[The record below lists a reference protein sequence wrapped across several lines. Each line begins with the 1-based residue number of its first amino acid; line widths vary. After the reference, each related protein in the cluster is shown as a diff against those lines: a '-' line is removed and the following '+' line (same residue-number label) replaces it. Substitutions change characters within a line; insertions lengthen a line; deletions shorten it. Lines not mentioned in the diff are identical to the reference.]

1 MSSRWK
7 AGRTAAFAASLAAW
21 CGWGG
26 MEVMGQADAW
36 ITSTAASNGSGNW
49 TNMLGAPG
57 STVALPAP
65 GGALGYNGQAA
76 RYSQHIRTN
85 GSGQL
90 IFFEVDGNLYD
101 GDGYLIADAR
111 SATCGQCLAP
121 GVLEF
126 VSVPMPG
133 QCGVYYLFSAVPRS
147 ATYDFSHVQV
157 SVLDMN
163 EPNPRFQQTGACNSF
178 RGRLI
183 GLLDFEAAGRYPGL
197 AAWEFGSDYLID
209 PTAPNSLVVAKLPI
223 DPNGKSQS
231 PMLRVVQGAG
241 PNAPSFLFAI
251 MTTKTFVYRIT
262 ANGVTLVSPVS
273 GLGYLP
279 TYSTNDPLTSKQ
291 YYRDADARLTAS
303 GEIRLV
309 MTGSQ
314 GLQAFPF
321 QSPLPPVYNM
331 LAMRFNGSSGM
342 LVPGSV
348 QGWLIDPLPNPCGG
362 PGGNSAGGLA
372 GCALDPSANGAWY
385 LAETTTDCSSWQPK
399 LAHIEFATGI
409 ITDASAQVPGL
420 QAYVRSR
427 MYRNAGSGAA
437 EAIYIPHAG
446 GVASFQNTAVPG
458 TISVNPT
465 AISSAYPP
473 LHVDPPGEASGNY
486 QPRFLNA
493 AVQGD
498 THLSAGNLATC
509 CSYFQTVPGAV
520 AGGYTRTAGQSNWN
534 GANNE
539 AQPGSSTVVFNC
551 DVVVEP
557 GGRLF
562 ASNMTWRFTNNAKVI
577 VKPGGYLDLNNCTL
591 TGTACYQARW
601 PGVEVWGNAFYT
613 QISTGIYQIPTYQ
626 GKLNAVNTTIE
637 NAQIGVLVSRR
648 AAQTGLQASPYE
660 GGGVVLMNGG
670 TVRNCE
676 RGVDFRQYPWSWSTG
691 GALPAPNQ
699 SRFTRTNF
707 HLSQPQGG
715 IFTFTAHARLDRVN
729 GIQFKQCTFKNT
741 VADAWYASGTNPL
754 GSLRLGYGIESYE
767 SEFKV
772 WPGCNAIIGLGQDC
786 PAANVLPTLFEGLD
800 HGIHALGGPN
810 ALRNF
815 TVDRATFSKNIC
827 GVYSSGVIGFVAK
840 RNNFSLGS
848 RNVPLTNPDEFPAW
862 FGRHRGIYSFSG
874 YGFIVEDNTLVQAGT
889 NPTEGIVI
897 GLSKDHN
904 DMVFRNSATNL
915 ERGYIG
921 EGQCVDLDERAVK
934 GLHFQCN
941 QNTDNTTNFWARFV
955 SGGGDAEDQSIRTNQ
970 GRSNRPADNTFD
982 QEPGRIDFA
991 NDHCAN
997 NHISY
1002 WWANP
1007 DLPYKPIYVTVDPVT
1022 GACVTES
1029 NEVNGVPIP
1038 RPANNCASRLVRVP
1052 GPGPTPGM
1060 LAQAVVDEKLAYGNT
1075 RYLYQQLIDGG
1086 NRDEVLT
1093 EIMTSWPQ
1101 DAWDLRAYLLGK
1113 SPFLTADVLKDVVN
1127 KAGFPMAMKAE
1138 VCIANP
1144 DATKK
1149 EGFIKW
1155 LEFEALYPMTPS
1167 MVASIVASWNAK
1179 TFRTQLENTL
1189 ADHHTEMTQ
1198 AANLWLE
1205 ELSKDSINDP
1215 LDSLRMVWQQVR
1227 SQGARYAEAITY
1239 LQVGEWQAARNVVE
1253 NIPQEHVMKG
1263 DEMGERGRMLALI
1276 DLMETVAGDNRT
1288 EDELTLAE
1296 QDALEAQM
1304 APYADRPAVWAQNL
1318 LCFHYGRC
1326 TPPVTG
1332 GENEP
1337 KSALEV
1343 RKPFLTD
1350 EQPVLV
1356 VLPNPATTWATF
1368 DYTLPMEPE
1377 NAWITIMD
1385 AQGRSMERLAVKQ
1398 AAGQLVWDTREVAPG
1413 LYPVELVVNGQRLQ
1427 SEKLIVKP

>member
-1 MSSRWK
+1 M
-7 AGRTAAFAASLAAW
+7 
-21 CGWGG
+21 
-26 MEVMGQADAW
+26 MEARAQADAW
-36 ITSTAASNGSGNW
+36 VTSTAASNGNGNW
-49 TNMLGAPG
+49 TDMLGTPG
-57 STVALPAP
+57 GATALPAP

-76 RYSQHIRTN
+76 RYSQHTRTN

-111 SATCGQCLAP
+111 GQTCSECLAP
-121 GVLEF
+121 GVMEF
-126 VSVPMPG
+126 VSVPVPG
-133 QCGVYYLFSAVPRS
+133 SCDKYYLFSGVPKG
-147 ATYDFSHVQV
+147 TYDYSYVQA
-157 SVLDMN
+157 SILDMG
-163 EPNPRFQQTGACNSF
+163 EDNPIFGNQGSTCNPKK
-178 RGRLI
+178 GRLL
-183 GLLDFEAAGRYPGL
+183 GMLDGEILDMPQFFEWANSGVLAFEPGDVTTTP
-197 AAWEFGSDYLID
+197 F
-209 PTAPNSLVVAKLPI
+209 VARLPI
-223 DPNGKSQS
+223 DQFGKSTS
-231 PMLRVVQGAG
+231 PMLRVVEGS
-241 PNAPSFLFAI
+241 APGSPSWLFTI
-251 MTTKTFVYRIT
+251 MVTKTTVYKIT
-262 ANGVTLVSPVS
+262 GNGVFRVNPVPTHDH
-273 GLGYLP
+273 LP
-279 TYSTNDPLTSKQ
+279 TGSTGDVSTFKNYQ
-291 YYRDADARLTAS
+291 RDADARLLPN
-303 GEIRLV
+303 GNVRLV
-309 MTGSQ
+309 QVDFAGYKAYPNNNASTAYNVLSMDFDPNTGQ
-314 GLQAFPF
+314 VV
-321 QSPLPPVYNM
+321 QS
-331 LAMRFNGSSGM
+331 
-342 LVPGSV
+342 
-348 QGWLIDPLPNPCGG
+348 
-362 PGGNSAGGLA
+362 GGNYAVRGHQLFPCNVNPSGVTGFA
-372 GCALDPSANGAWY
+372 GCALSPDGAGAY
-385 LAETTTDCSSWQPK
+385 IVGRISQDCSTTTPWFGYLD
-399 LAHIEFATGI
+399 LLTGAATDL
-409 ITDASAQVPGL
+409 TASVPNAT
-420 QAYVRSR
+420 AYTESR
-427 MYRNAGSGAA
+427 FYRNRAPFGPG
-437 EAIYIPHAG
+437 EAIYVPRMG
-446 GVASFQNTAVPG
+446 GIDAITGIANPAA
-458 TISVNPT
+458 ISVVNGALAGHAPQLQVSPDM
-465 AISSAYPP
+465 APSSFTPY
-473 LHVDPPGEASGNY
+473 
-486 QPRFLNA
+486 PRFLGI

-498 THLSAGNLATC
+498 SHLSTANIASC
-509 CSYFQTVPGAV
+509 CAYFQTVPGAV
-520 AGGYTRTAGQSNWN
+520 AGGFTRTAGQSNWN
-534 GANNE
+534 GASNE
-539 AQPGSSTVVFNC
+539 AQPGSNTVIFNC
-551 DVVVEP
+551 DVVIEP

-562 ASNMTWRFTNNAKVI
+562 ASNMTWRFTNNAKVV

-591 TGTACYQARW
+591 TSINCYQERW

-613 QISTGIYQIPTYQ
+613 QISTGTYQIPTYQ

-637 NAQIGVLVSRR
+637 NAEIGVLVSRR
-648 AAQTGLQASPYE
+648 AAQAGLLASPYE
-660 GGGVVLMNGG
+660 GGGVVIMNGG

-676 RGVDFRQYPWSWSTG
+676 RGVDFRQYPWSWGTSG
-691 GALPAPNQ
+691 PLPAPNL

-741 VADAWYASGTNPL
+741 VADAWYAAGQNPV
-754 GSLRLGYGIESYE
+754 GSLRLGYGIESYQ

-772 WPGCNAIIGLGQDC
+772 LPGCNAIIAVGQDC
-786 PAANVLPTLFEGLD
+786 PPANVLPTVFEGLD

-815 TVDRATFSKNIC
+815 TVDRATFTKDIC
-827 GVYSSGVIGFVAK
+827 GVYSSGVLNFVAK
-840 RNNFSLGS
+840 RNNFTLGN
-848 RNVPLTNPDEFPAW
+848 RNVPLTGTFDVPFNLH
-862 FGRHRGIYSFSG
+862 HRGIYSYNG
-874 YGFIVEDNTLVQAGT
+874 YGFIVEDNTLTQAGT

-897 GLSKDHN
+897 GLSKEHN

-915 ERGYIG
+915 ARGYIG

-941 QNTDNTTNFWARFV
+941 QNTDNNTNFWARFV
-955 SGGGDAEDQSIRTNQ
+955 SGGGSSENQAIRTNQ

-982 QEPGRIDFA
+982 REPGRIDFA

-1002 WWANP
+1002 WWASP
-1007 DLPYKPIYVTVDPVT
+1007 DLPFKPIYVTVDPVT

-1029 NEVNGVPIP
+1029 NEVNGVLIT
-1038 RPANNCASRLVRVP
+1038 RPANNCTSRLVRVP

-1060 LAQAVVDEKLAYGNT
+1060 LAQAVGDEKLAYGNS

-1101 DAWDLRAYLLGK
+1101 DAWDLRAYLLSK
-1113 SPFLTADVLKDVVN
+1113 SPFLTVEVLKDVVN

-1149 EGFIKW
+1149 EGFINW

-1167 MVASIVASWNAK
+1167 MVASIVASWNTK

-1239 LQVGEWQAARNVVE
+1239 MQVGEWQAARTVVE
-1253 NIPQEHVMKG
+1253 NITQEHVLKG

-1276 DLMETVAGDNRT
+1276 DLMETVAMDNRA
-1288 EDELTLAE
+1288 EDELTVAE

-1304 APYADRPAVWAQNL
+1304 SPYADRPAVWAQNL

-1337 KSALEV
+1337 KSAREI
-1343 RKPFLTD
+1343 REPFLAA

-1356 VLPNPATTWATF
+1356 VRPNPATTWATF
-1368 DYTLPMEPE
+1368 DYTLPMEPRD
-1377 NAWITIMD
+1377 AWISITD
-1385 AQGRSMERLAVKQ
+1385 AQGRAIERLAVKQ
-1398 AAGQLVWDTREVAPG
+1398 AQGQLVWDTRTMSPG
-1413 LYPVELVVNGQRLQ
+1413 LYHVELVADGKRMHA
-1427 SEKLIVKP
+1427 EKLIVKP